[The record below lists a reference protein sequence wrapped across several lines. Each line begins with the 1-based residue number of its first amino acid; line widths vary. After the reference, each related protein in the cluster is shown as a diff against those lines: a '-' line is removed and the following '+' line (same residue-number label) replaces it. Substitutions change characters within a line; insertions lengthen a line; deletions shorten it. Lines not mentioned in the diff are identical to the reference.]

1 MIADAIASM
10 AQQVIAGT
18 DLSREQAQWLAQ
30 HVGRDDQHD
39 LYRGAS
45 RIRDHFIGS
54 QVTCCSIVAA
64 KVGGCSE
71 DCAFC
76 SQSAHFDTR
85 VKGLTVRSRDDVVQA
100 AQEAASKGAQWFGI
114 VASGLGVTDEEI
126 ERYGEAIGLIRE
138 KSDIGVCA
146 SLGILDASQAHR
158 LAELGVQR
166 YNHNLQTSRRHYPN
180 IVTTHSY
187 DDRLNTLGHLKA
199 AGISICSGALFGMGE
214 TWADRVDLA
223 LQLREIGADVVP
235 LNFLIPIEGTPLAEH
250 KTPLEPVECLKIIA
264 IYRFLLPGREIKI
277 AGGREAHLRDLQSW
291 IFLAGADGFMIGNYL
306 TTCGRP
312 ADEDLQ
318 MIRDLGLALREY
330 PQKDRPQPEPV
341 RPERAC
347 VDLPHA
353 AT

>member
-10 AQQVIAGT
+10 ARQVIAGT
-18 DLSREQAQWLAQ
+18 DLSREQAEWLVQ
-30 HVGRDDQHD
+30 HVSQDCQHD

-45 RIRDHFIGS
+45 RIRDHFVGS
-54 QVTCCSIVAA
+54 RVTCCSVVAA
-64 KVGGCSE
+64 KVGRCSE

-76 SQSAHFDTR
+76 SQSAHFDTP
-85 VKGLTVRSRDDVVQA
+85 VKGLTVCSPDDVVHA
-100 AQEAASKGAQWFGI
+100 ALEAASKGAQWFGI
-114 VASGLGVTDEEI
+114 VTSGLGVTNEEI
-126 ERYGEAIGLIRE
+126 EEYGQAIRRIRE
-138 KSDIGVCA
+138 HGNVGLCA
-146 SLGILDASQAHR
+146 SLGILDESQAHR

-180 IVTTHSY
+180 IVTTHNY

-214 TWADRVDLA
+214 TWEDRLDLA
-223 LQLREIGADVVP
+223 FELRDIGPDVVP
-235 LNFLIPIEGTPLAEH
+235 LNFLIPIEGTPLARH
-250 KTPLEPVECLKIIA
+250 KEPLEPVECLKIIA
-264 IYRFLLPGREIKI
+264 LYRFLLPGQEIKI
-277 AGGREAHLRDLQSW
+277 AGGREARLRDLQSW

-330 PQKDRPQPEPV
+330 PQKDRPQPQPV
-341 RPERAC
+341 
-347 VDLPHA
+347 
-353 AT
+353 